1 MIENAAV
8 APKKRRAKAK
18 PTRPPAASVDSAPLF
33 PESAFVGL
41 FADYRALVAPT
52 TEAPD
57 SFHWA
62 SLLAS
67 LSALVGRTAKLEG
80 GPDGVAPLLH
90 VALLGR
96 TGKARKSTAM
106 EDAVSLL
113 IDAFP
118 AALEALTDAR
128 TRAQLQVV
136 DGDHLRA
143 PSRGHSRA
151 VDAATF
157 TLDVVRG
164 AGSGEGLAEA
174 LADTDE
180 ETGKRALFVIDEFGA
195 LLEKAGRGQAGNL
208 VELLLRLYDAPTKFE
223 HRTRKA
229 AFSVTDGVGVFL
241 GASTVEW
248 VHRTLTEAHVRRGLV
263 SRFLWVLGDRK
274 PMPLARRPAINKES
288 HNAFVAHAA
297 DRLAAAAGKVFSLTA
312 EADALHQR
320 RYELEYHRDDES
332 DLHSA
337 ASARA
342 DGLAL
347 RLSLLLAIADGAE
360 AVGLAHVEAAWAVV
374 DYSRRVSG
382 NLIEHISTKSRAG
395 AETRVLNAARKTA
408 EATRGSFTRR
418 DVFQRV
424 KGPTGVSSD
433 VFERAWKA
441 LVANGELV
449 ATRDDKWS
457 LAKK

>member
-1 MIENAAV
+1 M
-8 APKKRRAKAK
+8 APKKRNAKAK
-18 PTRPPAASVDSAPLF
+18 PARLPAAQVDSTPTF

-80 GPDGVAPLLH
+80 GPAGVVPLLH

-113 IDAFP
+113 VDALP
-118 AALEALTDAR
+118 GALEALAAAR
-128 TRAQLQVV
+128 APAQLQVV
-136 DGDHLRA
+136 NGDHLRP
-143 PSRGHSRA
+143 PSRSESSA
-151 VDAATF
+151 VDATTF
-157 TLDVVRG
+157 ALDVVRG
-164 AGSGEGLAEA
+164 AGSGEGLAES

-180 ETGKRALFVIDEFGA
+180 ESGKRALFVIDEFGA

-229 AFSVTDGVGVFL
+229 SFSVTNGVGVFL

-263 SRFLWVLGDRK
+263 SRFIWVLGDRK
-274 PMPLARRPAINKES
+274 PMPLARRPAIDKES
-288 HNAFVAHAA
+288 HSAFLALAA
-297 DRLAAAAGKVFSLTA
+297 ERLSAAAGKTFALTA
-312 EADALHQR
+312 QADAVHQR
-320 RYELEYHRDDES
+320 RYEFEYHRDDES

-347 RLSLLLAIADGAE
+347 RLSLLLAVADGAE
-360 AVGLAHVEAAWAVV
+360 KVEVVHVEAAWAVV
-374 DYSRRVSG
+374 DYSRRVSS
-382 NLIEHISTKSRAG
+382 NLVEHISTKTRAG
-395 AETRVLNAARKTA
+395 AETRVLGAARKTS
-408 EATRGSFTRR
+408 EATGSSI
-418 DVFQRV
+418 
-424 KGPTGVSSD
+424 TGATSSS
-433 VFERAWKA
+433 E
-441 LVANGELV
+441 
-449 ATRDDKWS
+449 
-457 LAKK
+457 

>member
-1 MIENAAV
+1 MPRA
-8 APKKRRAKAK
+8 KRRRKTKTDLA
-18 PTRPPAASVDSAPLF
+18 PAQVESSLVF
-33 PESAFVGL
+33 PEIAFVGL
-41 FADYRALVAPT
+41 FKIYRDLVAPT

-80 GPDGVAPLLH
+80 GPDGVVPLLH

-106 EDAVSLL
+106 EDAVTLL
-113 IDAFP
+113 VDALP
-118 AALEALTDAR
+118 AALKSVADAYR
-128 TRAQLQVV
+128 RQQLQVV
-136 DGDHLRA
+136 DGEQLRS
-143 PSRGHSRA
+143 PRPGHSRVIDPA
-151 VDAATF
+151 MF
-157 TLDVVRG
+157 TLTVIRG
-164 AGSGEGLAEA
+164 AGSGEGLAESI
-174 LADTDE
+174 ADVNE
-180 ETGKRALFVIDEFGA
+180 EDAKVTGKRALFVIDEFGA

-229 AFSVTDGVGVFL
+229 SFSVTNGVGVFL

-263 SRFLWVLGDRK
+263 SRFIWVLGDRK
-274 PMPLARRPAINKES
+274 PKPLARRPAINKD
-288 HNAFVAHAA
+288 HHRAFLALAA
-297 DRLAAAAGKVFSLTA
+297 ERLSAAAGKTFALTA

-320 RYELEYHRDDES
+320 HYELEYHRDDET

-342 DGLAL
+342 DGVAL
-347 RLSLLLAIADGAE
+347 RLSLLFAVADGAE
-360 AVGLAHVEAAWAVV
+360 EVGEAHVEASWAVV
-374 DYSRRVSG
+374 DYSRRVSSG
-382 NLIEHISTKSRAG
+382 LIEHISVRSRAG
-395 AETRVLNAARKTA
+395 AEARVLNAARKAA
-408 EATRGSFTRR
+408 EVTSGPFTRR

-449 ATRDDKWS
+449 EAKADKWS

>member
-1 MIENAAV
+1 V
-8 APKKRRAKAK
+8 ARAKPK
-18 PTRPPAASVDSAPLF
+18 PKPKPVSAPADPSPVF

-41 FADYRALVAPT
+41 FADYRQLVAPT

-57 SFHWA
+57 AFHWA

-67 LSALVGRTAKLEG
+67 LSALVGRSAKLEG
-80 GPDGVAPLLH
+80 GPDGVTPLLH

-106 EDAVSLL
+106 EDAVSLFVDL
-113 IDAFP
+113 LP
-118 AALEALTDAR
+118 AAIEVLADAR
-128 TRAQLQVV
+128 ARAQLQVV
-136 DGDHLRA
+136 DGDHLRV
-143 PSRGHSRA
+143 PTRDRSP
-151 VDAATF
+151 ATNTFEF

-174 LADTDE
+174 LADKDD

-229 AFSVTDGVGVFL
+229 SFSVTNGVGVFL

-263 SRFLWVLGDRK
+263 SRFIWVLGDRK
-274 PMPLARRPAINKES
+274 PKPLARRPAIDKEG
-288 HNAFVAHAA
+288 HQAFLVLAA
-297 DRLAAAAGKVFSLTA
+297 ERLSAAAGKTFSLTA
-312 EADALHQR
+312 EADALHQQ
-320 RYELEYHRDDES
+320 RYELEYHRSDET
-332 DLHSA
+332 DLQSA

-347 RLSLLLAIADGAE
+347 RLSLLLAIADGAKK
-360 AVGLAHVEAAWAVV
+360 VGLAHIEAAWGVV
-374 DYSRRVSG
+374 DYSRDVSG
-382 NLIEHISTKSRAG
+382 NLVEHIGTKSRAG
-395 AETRVLNAARKTA
+395 AESRVLTAAHKTA
-408 EATRGSFTRR
+408 EATRGAFTRR

-424 KGPTGVSSD
+424 KGATGVPTD

-449 ATRDDKWS
+449 AAQADKWK